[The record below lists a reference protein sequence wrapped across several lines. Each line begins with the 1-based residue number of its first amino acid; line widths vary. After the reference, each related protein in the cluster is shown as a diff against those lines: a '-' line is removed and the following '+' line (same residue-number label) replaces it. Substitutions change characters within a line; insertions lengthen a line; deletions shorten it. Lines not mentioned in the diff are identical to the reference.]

1 MARPNTCSRRP
12 RGVALALALALAGLL
27 TFAVVGTAES
37 LADLA
42 AAVHL
47 GA

>member
-1 MARPNTCSRRP
+1 MTRLTTCPRRP
-12 RGVALALALALAGLL
+12 RGVALALAVAMASLL
-27 TFAVVGTAES
+27 TFAVVKTAES

-47 GA
+47 SA